1 MKRNFNNLSL
11 SQILNG
17 NPQLIMVLIY
27 QVLTKQY
34 LKKVFPIYN
43 DFVPNGSGL
52 LKAKIS
58 QRGMKRS
65 NFNQKMRKH
74 SSRMHTVCL
83 LKMVGGVCP
92 GGCLGGCVCVSRRWV
107 SRVCVCVRGVCL
119 GCVSRVC
126 VYMCVLCVYSGGVQ
140 GYVSGGCPGGVCPVC
155 CCVLCMC
162 VCVCSGVC
170 VQGAVVCS
178 GDVHIPYGPRGR
190 DPSDQEAD
198 TPSCG
203 QTDTCENITLSQ
215 TSFAGGNDM
224 YYLNQSIMATIC
236 ISHSIKSF

>member
-1 MKRNFNNLSL
+1 
-11 SQILNG
+11 
-17 NPQLIMVLIY
+17 
-27 QVLTKQY
+27 
-34 LKKVFPIYN
+34 
-43 DFVPNGSGL
+43 
-52 LKAKIS
+52 
-58 QRGMKRS
+58 
-65 NFNQKMRKH
+65 MRKH

-92 GGCLGGCVCVSRRWV
+92 GGCLGVCVCVSRRWV
-107 SRVCVCVRGVCL
+107 SGGCVCKG
-119 GCVSRVC
+119 GMSRVC
-126 VYMCVLCVYSGGVQ
+126 AQGVCVLCVYSGGVQ
-140 GYVSGGCPGGVCPVC
+140 GGMSLGGVQGDVSSMLL
-155 CCVLCMC
+155 CVVYVC

>member
-1 MKRNFNNLSL
+1 MS
-11 SQILNG
+11 
-17 NPQLIMVLIY
+17 
-27 QVLTKQY
+27 
-34 LKKVFPIYN
+34 
-43 DFVPNGSGL
+43 
-52 LKAKIS
+52 
-58 QRGMKRS
+58 RGVS
-65 NFNQKMRKH
+65 
-74 SSRMHTVCL
+74 
-83 LKMVGGVCP
+83 
-92 GGCLGGCVCVSRRWV
+92 GCVYVCVQEV
-107 SRVCVCVRGVCL
+107 GVQGVCVCKGGSL

-140 GYVSGGCPGGVCPVC
+140 GVSRGVCLWGVSRG
-155 CCVLCMC
+155 CVSSMLLCVVYVC

-170 VQGAVVCS
+170 VHGAVVCS

-190 DPSDQEAD
+190 DPSDLSDQEAD

-215 TSFAGGNDM
+215 TSFAGRNDM